1 MVKHFDDE
9 RWPLAGL
16 PANAAVVGET
26 RAREWQHGGVCAVA
40 VTRPVACPAPHA
52 TDSYLVDP
60 ASNICLFQRLSH
72 ACLRI
77 SELIQ

>member
-26 RAREWQHGGVCAVA
+26 RAREWQHGVVCAVA
-40 VTRPVACPAPHA
+40 VTVQWRTRLPTRRIVIWLILPVIYACFK
-52 TDSYLVDP
+52 D
-60 ASNICLFQRLSH
+60 
-72 ACLRI
+72 
-77 SELIQ
+77 